1 MSNVDVSFKKSV
13 LCQSQE
19 AFGVSWKRVFF
30 LIDWS
35 VDNDCVL
42 MFQVADKN
50 EQT

>member
-1 MSNVDVSFKKSV
+1 MLMCRLKKVFYVKVRKLLGFHESV
-13 LCQSQE
+13 C
-19 AFGVSWKRVFF
+19 FF